1 MLNPTWLNTFITLI
15 ETGHFTKTAEKLFMT
30 QPGVTQHVHKL
41 EQACGHEL
49 LKRDKKSFTLTE
61 QGRLVYD
68 YGKKRVKE
76 EQQLLEQLSFDPPY
90 RGVCSLASS
99 GSVALLLYPKL
110 LELQVNF
117 PELVIKLSAAP
128 TKRILSD
135 IQHDLIDQGIVTTIP
150 DRSLFDSRELGKEEL
165 CIVVPKHTNIGMDKA
180 QLLQTLGLISHPDAE
195 HYLSLYITQS
205 DDLEL
210 QKLDIQTLP
219 ITGEINQIGQILYPV
234 AKGLGFTVL
243 PKSVIDSFQE
253 QTLLTVLKP
262 NKAVIETLYL
272 VNKKNRVLPA
282 RYDTLNH
289 LIAAQWEIQQ

>member
-30 QPGVTQHVHKL
+30 QPGVTQHIHKL
-41 EQACGHEL
+41 EQACGHAL

-61 QGRLVYD
+61 QGRLVYE

-76 EQQLLEQLSFDPPY
+76 EQQLLEQLFYDPPHS
-90 RGVCSLASS
+90 GVCSLACS
-99 GSVALLLYPKL
+99 GSVALQLYPKL
-110 LELQVNF
+110 LELQVTY
-117 PELVIKLSAAP
+117 PELVIKLTAAP
-128 TKRILSD
+128 NKRILSD

-150 DRSLFDSRELGKEEL
+150 NRSLFDSRELGKEEL
-165 CIVVPKHTNIGMDKA
+165 CIVVPKQANIEMGKA
-180 QLLQTLGLISHPDAE
+180 QLLKTLGLISHPDAE
-195 HYLSLYITQS
+195 HYLSLYFHQS
-205 DDLEL
+205 DESEL
-210 QKLDIQTLP
+210 QQLDIQTIP
-219 ITGEINQIGQILYPV
+219 ITGAINQIGQILYPV

-243 PKSVIDSFQE
+243 PKSVVDSFQE
-253 QTLLTVLKP
+253 QTLLTILKP

-282 RYDTLNH
+282 RYSTLNH